1 MSFLTLPYI
10 LPLCHWWLRREKG
23 GGFKMVKT
31 SQDTLSTPLECH
43 VKFKWTLNT
52 NISDDKLIFFKVFHG
67 GSVLD
72 PNLEVSVRK
81 SDVTTFRGAFE
92 SIMRAH
98 YPTLVGHVVIKCV
111 PCPGICSEALA
122 VLSSLSP
129 YRFVPIYEF
138 CMFAFVTKATFL
150 DWSSN
155 TVVFNLF

>member
-1 MSFLTLPYI
+1 MIRSYNYGQRQTK
-10 LPLCHWWLRREKG
+10 R
-23 GGFKMVKT
+23 
-31 SQDTLSTPLECH
+31 
-43 VKFKWTLNT
+43 
-52 NISDDKLIFFKVFHG
+52 NINRKAFFSLKVFHG

-129 YRFVPIYEF
+129 YRFVPIHIFRIQLSLTASTLY
-138 CMFAFVTKATFL
+138 
-150 DWSSN
+150 
-155 TVVFNLF
+155 